1 MQPIGGPPAVSP
13 PEIFFTARPKH
24 FIVSASFGSFD
35 IKEMDHECVFRTKPA
50 TCSGVPPHQE
60 GESKTVFCVSSFRS
74 TGLSQRFRS
83 NLFEVSA
90 RPAALSSLAFRS

>member
-50 TCSGVPPHQE
+50 TCSGVPRAPGGRIKNRVLRVIVPQHRV
-60 GESKTVFCVSSFRS
+60 ESKIQIKFV
-74 TGLSQRFRS
+74 
-83 NLFEVSA
+83 
-90 RPAALSSLAFRS
+90 